1 MDLNSGVKHG
11 LLWFIMSTTAMLP
24 VPQEWAEE
32 LKKIAEA
39 EDPLKKWTA
48 KAREILR
55 GWLDMRAA
63 NAELVEKAAQAEA
76 N

>member
-1 MDLNSGVKHG
+1 MPKTVTLA
-11 LLWFIMSTTAMLP
+11 IP
-24 VPQEWAEE
+24 EEWADE
-32 LKKIAEA
+32 LRKIAES

-63 NAELVEKAAQAEA
+63 NADLFEKAAKAEA
-76 N
+76 Q